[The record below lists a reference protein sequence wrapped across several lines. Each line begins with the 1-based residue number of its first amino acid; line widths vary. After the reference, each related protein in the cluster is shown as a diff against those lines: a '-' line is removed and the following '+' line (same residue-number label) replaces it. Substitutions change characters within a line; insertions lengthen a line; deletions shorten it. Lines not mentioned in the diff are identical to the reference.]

1 LIAVAEA
8 MALPNVKL
16 SPEAS
21 GVSSV
26 GVLPEPSAA
35 EFQFA
40 AVNQF
45 ASLPLPVQYQ
55 VVAACAMPAT
65 NAVAIKDAIFVFILF
80 FLSLKLAV
88 SG

>member
-1 LIAVAEA
+1 MIAVAEA

-26 GVLPEPSAA
+26 GALPEPSAA

-40 AVNQF
+40 GVNQF
-45 ASLPLPVQYQ
+45 RSPPSPVQYQ
-55 VVAACAMPAT
+55 VVALAD
-65 NAVAIKDAIFVFILF
+65 NAVHAAIAETVPFYDRLT
-80 FLSLKLAV
+80 LSF
-88 SG
+88 